1 MIKGMT
7 VTLMERTEIGK
18 DPFGQP
24 IYEESPVEVDNVLVS
39 PTLSDDVVNQLTLT
53 GKRAVYTLGIP
64 KGDTHKW
71 EGVEVVFFGRRWKTF
86 GIPVEGIEAMIPL
99 DWHKKVMVET
109 YE

>member
-1 MIKGMT
+1 
-7 VTLMERTEIGK
+7 MERTEIGK

-71 EGVEVVFFGRRWKTF
+71 EDVEVVFFGRRWKTF